1 MMVLHAILTK
11 SEGLTRLP
19 NKTIAKLNNFV
30 QGQQTKITKIQDREN
45 SKSLWIQY
53 NLKKNQQA
61 IVNIK

>member
-30 QGQQTKITKIQDREN
+30 QGQQTKITKRQDREN
-45 SKSLWIQY
+45 SKSL
-53 NLKKNQQA
+53 
-61 IVNIK
+61 